1 MGSIEIDYGIQ
12 TRLDLY
18 MPRQA
23 GRVVRPDEVIHICG
37 DIVSAQDQMKIWQA
51 RHPDISDQI
60 WQARHSDTSDQMD
73 LGNGMIGVKVYFSAK
88 QDIDFDIMRKKRHG
102 YLVREKRRQME

>member
-1 MGSIEIDYGIQ
+1 MGSIQVDYGIQ

-23 GRVVRPDEVIHICG
+23 GRIVRPDEVVYICG
-37 DIVSAQDQMKIWQA
+37 DVIAAQDQLKM
-51 RHPDISDQI
+51 

-88 QDIDFDIMRKKRHG
+88 QDIYFEIQRKKRRD
-102 YLVREKRRQME
+102 YLETEKKREMERRVLG

>member
-1 MGSIEIDYGIQ
+1 MGSIQVDYGIQ

-23 GRVVRPDEVIHICG
+23 GRVVKPYDVIYICG
-37 DIVSAQDQMKIWQA
+37 DVIAAQDQLKMWQA
-51 RHPDISDQI
+51 RHP
-60 WQARHSDTSDQMD
+60 DTSDQMD

-88 QDIDFDIMRKKRHG
+88 QDVDFEIQRKKRHG
-102 YLVREKRRQME
+102 YLVRKKRREAERRQME